1 MFQQVLSA
9 DIPYADIAFF
19 VILALGLLLG
29 ILRGFSKSFKGFFL
43 TIGIMLAA
51 LLILSPTFA
60 KVRDI
65 SVFQK
70 METSITSSIESKSDM
85 LREPI
90 YVETN
95 AESGKRTFFVDVTT
109 DGVTTRTELKTVIDQ
124 GGASSKLKGE
134 ITLWLAEKFIYEDGQ
149 TIGAVAGSFVSD
161 LLVAII
167 AYVVYCLV
175 LGLICWLLRKIF
187 AKMHDSDSTLLK
199 ALDRTCGAIVSTAFA
214 AVFILL
220 VLAILYALR
229 DKIQVVDS
237 ALRESKVCGY
247 FYLNNPVAK
256 LLTEIFG

>member
-1 MFQQVLSA
+1 MFLQVLSA

-60 KVRDI
+60 KVREI

-70 METSITSSIESKSDM
+70 METSITQSIEKKSE
-85 LREPI
+85 LLSQPI
-90 YVETN
+90 YVETDEEGN
-95 AESGKRTFFVDVTT
+95 RTFFVEVTKE
-109 DGVTTRTELKTVIDQ
+109 GVTERVNLEKVIADSNMSD
-124 GGASSKLKGE
+124 ALKGKL
-134 ITLWLAEKFIYEDGQ
+134 TLKLAQKFIYEDGQ
-149 TIGAVAGSFVSD
+149 TVGEVAGTFVSD
-161 LLVAII
+161 LIVAII
-167 AYVVYCLV
+167 AYIVYCLA

-187 AKMHDSDSTLLK
+187 AKMHNSDSTLLK

-220 VLAILYALR
+220 VLAILYTLR
-229 DKIQVVDS
+229 EKIGVVDT

>member
-1 MFQQVLSA
+1 MFLQVLSA

-60 KVRDI
+60 KVREI

-70 METSITSSIESKSDM
+70 METSITQSIEKKSE
-85 LREPI
+85 LLSQPI
-90 YVETN
+90 YVETDEEGN
-95 AESGKRTFFVDVTT
+95 RTFFVEVTKE
-109 DGVTTRTELKTVIDQ
+109 GVTERVNLEQVIADSNMSD
-124 GGASSKLKGE
+124 ALKGKL
-134 ITLWLAEKFIYEDGQ
+134 TLKLAQKFIYEDGQ
-149 TIGAVAGSFVSD
+149 TVGEVAGTFVSD
-161 LLVAII
+161 LIVAII
-167 AYVVYCLV
+167 AYIVYCLA

-187 AKMHDSDSTLLK
+187 AKMHNSDSTLLK

-220 VLAILYALR
+220 VLAILYTLR
-229 DKIQVVDS
+229 EKIGVVDT

>member
-1 MFQQVLSA
+1 MFLQVLSA
-9 DIPYADIAFF
+9 DVPYADIAFF

-60 KVRDI
+60 KVREI

-70 METSITSSIESKSDM
+70 METSITEGIQGKSE
-85 LREPI
+85 LLSEPI
-90 YVETN
+90 YVETD
-95 AESGKRTFFVDVTT
+95 EEGKRTFYVDVTQ
-109 DGVTTRTELKTVIDQ
+109 DGVTTRMELNDVIAQSDMS
-124 GGASSKLKGE
+124 GALKGKL
-134 ITLWLAEKFIYEDGQ
+134 TLWLADKFIYEDGQ
-149 TIGAVAGSFVSD
+149 SIGGVAGTFVSD
-161 LLVAII
+161 LIVAIV
-167 AYVVYCLV
+167 AYVVYCIA

-187 AKMHDSDSTLLK
+187 AKMHDSDNKLLK

-229 DKIQVVDS
+229 EKIEVVDS

>member
-1 MFQQVLSA
+1 MFLQVLSA

-60 KVRDI
+60 KVREI
-65 SVFQK
+65 SVFDK
-70 METSITSSIESKSDM
+70 METSITEGIQGKSE
-85 LREPI
+85 LLSEPI
-90 YVETN
+90 YVETD
-95 AESGKRTFFVDVTT
+95 EEGKRTFYVDVTK
-109 DGVTTRTELKTVIDQ
+109 DGVTTRTDLETVIKNSDMS
-124 GGASSKLKGE
+124 GKLKGQT
-134 ITLWLAEKFIYEDGQ
+134 TLWLAQKFIYEDGQ
-149 TIGAVAGSFVSD
+149 SIGEVAGTFISD
-161 LLVAII
+161 LIVAIV
-167 AYVVYCLV
+167 AYVVYCLA

-187 AKMHDSDSTLLK
+187 AKMHDSDNKLLK

-229 DKIQVVDS
+229 DKIGVVDT
-237 ALRESKVCGY
+237 ALRDSKVCGY

-256 LLTEIFG
+256 LFTEIFG

>member
-1 MFQQVLSA
+1 MMFLQVLSA
-9 DIPYADIAFF
+9 DVPYADIAFF

-60 KVRDI
+60 KVREI

-70 METSITSSIESKSDM
+70 METSITEGIQGKSE
-85 LREPI
+85 LLSEPI
-90 YVETN
+90 YVETD
-95 AESGKRTFFVDVTT
+95 EEGKRTFFVDVTQ
-109 DGVTTRTELKTVIDQ
+109 DGVTTRMELNDVIAQSDMS
-124 GGASSKLKGE
+124 GALKGKL
-134 ITLWLAEKFIYEDGQ
+134 TLWLADKFIYEDGQ
-149 TIGAVAGSFVSD
+149 SIGGVAGTFVSD
-161 LLVAII
+161 LIVAIV
-167 AYVVYCLV
+167 AYVVYCIA

-187 AKMHDSDSTLLK
+187 AKMHDSDNKLLK

-229 DKIQVVDS
+229 EKIEVVDT